1 VNEPDGRSPG
11 REASIRG
18 ALWLALG
25 SWIGAWGF
33 FAFVV
38 SRIAFRVLPGNVAG
52 DLAGSL
58 LHVLHL
64 GGAVAALVVAGS
76 LAALGRR
83 GVVVAIPVVLAIAC
97 VGSELWL
104 SPEIAA
110 LRPSTLGAAN
120 SEESQSR
127 FRLLHGISL
136 GLFMAIHLASVVL
149 LGWIAW
155 LETRDRGTSRAT
167 AR

>member
-1 VNEPDGRSPG
+1 MSRGQTT
-11 REASIRG
+11 EAALR
-18 ALWLALG
+18 ATLWLALG

-38 SRIAFRVLPGNVAG
+38 SRLAFKVLPGNVAG

-64 GGAVAALVVAGS
+64 GGAAAALVTAAS

-83 GVVVAIPVVLAIAC
+83 GFVVAFPLILAVVSLA
-97 VGSELWL
+97 SELGL
-104 SPEIAA
+104 SPEIAT

-120 SEESQSR
+120 TEATQSR
-127 FRLLHGISL
+127 FQLLHGLSL
-136 GLFMAIHLASVVL
+136 GLFMTVHLASIVL
-149 LGWIAW
+149 LGWVSW
-155 LETRDRGTSRAT
+155 LETRDRGPLNRSTT
-167 AR
+167 PP

>member
-1 VNEPDGRSPG
+1 MSRGRTT
-11 REASIRG
+11 EAALRT

-25 SWIGAWGF
+25 GWVGAWAF

-38 SRIAFRVLPGNVAG
+38 SRVAFRVLPGNVAG

-64 GGAVAALVVAGS
+64 GGAVAGLVTAAS

-83 GVVVAIPVVLAIAC
+83 GFVVALPLILAVVSLA
-97 VGSELWL
+97 SELGL
-104 SPEIAA
+104 SPEIAM

-120 SEESQSR
+120 TEASQTR

-136 GLFMAIHLASVVL
+136 GLFMTIHLASVVL
-149 LGWIAW
+149 LGWVAW
-155 LETRDRGTSRAT
+155 LETRDRGPHDRSTT
-167 AR
+167 AS